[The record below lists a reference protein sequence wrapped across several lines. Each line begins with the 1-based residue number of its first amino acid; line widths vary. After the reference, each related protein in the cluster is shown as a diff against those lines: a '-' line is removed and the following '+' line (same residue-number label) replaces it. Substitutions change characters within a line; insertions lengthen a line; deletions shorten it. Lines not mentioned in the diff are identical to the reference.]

1 MGRLTGAALLI
12 GCGVWCGLRAAGAL
26 AGRVR
31 DLEAWI
37 AALRLLEGE
46 LVFSLPNL
54 PELLESLSRRA
65 SSPAGETFGAALRG
79 LDRLGELS
87 FEEIWSGAVRSAP
100 GRLSPHDQETLCRL
114 GNILGRYGWEEQR
127 EALRALRHELEEERA
142 NARAE
147 WRSKGRTHA
156 ALGFAV
162 GTFLTILL
170 L

>member
-1 MGRLTGAALLI
+1 MGRLTGAALLM
-12 GCGVWCGLRAAGAL
+12 GCGLWCGLRAAGAL

-37 AALRLLEGE
+37 AALGLLEGE
-46 LVFSLPNL
+46 LTFSLPDL
-54 PELLESLSRRA
+54 PELLESLSRKA
-65 SSPAGETFGAALRG
+65 PSPAGETFGAALRG
-79 LDRLGELS
+79 LDRLGVLP
-87 FEEIWSGAVRSAP
+87 FEEIWSGAVRSTP
-100 GRLSPHDQETLCRL
+100 GGLSPHDRELLCRL
-114 GNILGRYGWEEQR
+114 GTILGRYGWEEQR
-127 EALRALRHELEEERA
+127 EALRALRCELEEERS

-156 ALGFAV
+156 ALGFAA